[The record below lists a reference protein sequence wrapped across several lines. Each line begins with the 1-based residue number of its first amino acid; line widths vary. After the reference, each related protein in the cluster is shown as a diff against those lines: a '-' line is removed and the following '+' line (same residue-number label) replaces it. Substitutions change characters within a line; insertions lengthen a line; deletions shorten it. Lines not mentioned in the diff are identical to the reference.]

1 MSAVFLTLLALFSG
15 GNVEECTLVQL
26 QDRLARGGDTT
37 FVVNF
42 WATWCKPC
50 VEELPAF
57 DQLSRTYRNEKM
69 KVILVS
75 LDNPAER
82 ETKVAPFIR
91 KKGYDV
97 CDVVL
102 LNESKPH
109 LWIDRVDQSW
119 SGSIPAT
126 LFLNGTHRLFGEFQF
141 STELLDTTFTRFRR
155 EVK

>member
-1 MSAVFLTLLALFSG
+1 MTAALTLLLSLFAAG
-15 GNVEECTLVQL
+15 RVEETTLLQL
-26 QDRLARGGDTT
+26 QQRLSRGGDTT

-57 DQLSRTYRNEKM
+57 DQLSRTYRNEKV

-82 ETKVAPFIR
+82 ETKVEPFIR
-91 KKGYDV
+91 KRGYDG
-97 CDVVL
+97 CDVVV
-102 LNESKPH
+102 LNEPKPH

-126 LFLNGTHRLFGEFQF
+126 LFLQGTRRLFGEFQF
-141 STELLDTTFTRFRR
+141 SSELLDTTFTRFRR
-155 EVK
+155 EEK

>member
-1 MSAVFLTLLALFSG
+1 MSLIVALSACLALTS
-15 GNVEECTLVQL
+15 NVEEVRLSQL
-26 QDRLARGGDTT
+26 QQRLASGKDTT

-57 DQLSRTYRNEKM
+57 DKLSRNHQDEPV

-82 ETKVAPFIR
+82 ESKVEPFIKR
-91 KKGYDV
+91 RGYTF
-97 CDVVL
+97 CEAVVL
-102 LNESKPH
+102 NEPKPH

-126 LFLNGTHRLFGEFQF
+126 LFIQGRRRMFGEFQF
-141 STELLDTTFTRFRR
+141 SPELLESMFTKFVQEGR
-155 EVK
+155 